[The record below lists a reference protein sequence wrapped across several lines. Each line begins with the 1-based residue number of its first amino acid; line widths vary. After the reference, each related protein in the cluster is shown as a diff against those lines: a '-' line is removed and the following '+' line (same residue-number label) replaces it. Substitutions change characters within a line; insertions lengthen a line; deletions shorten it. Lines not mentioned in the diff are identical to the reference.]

1 MEEAAKKVESDMEEM
16 KKNYKERIKKQD
28 QVIAKMKSAL
38 ELQSKKNNVSEARLE
53 KLENQLKV
61 TVHSNLSLD
70 ADLQLA
76 TKTIVIFFSKFLK
89 IPVNFLYLSRLK
101 WKLS

>member
-1 MEEAAKKVESDMEEM
+1 MEDAAKKVESDMEEM

-28 QVIAKMKSAL
+28 QIIGKMKTAL
-38 ELQSKKNNVSEARLE
+38 ELQSKKNSVAESRLE

-76 TKTIVIFFSKFLK
+76 TKTIVILF
-89 IPVNFLYLSRLK
+89 I
-101 WKLS
+101 